1 MGKKQDLQKAE
12 KELEVLVK
20 HTNTKIVELGKYDYS
35 LYVAL
40 VNIQERF
47 DRIRNTP
54 TEKQLEYQNI
64 KKVSST
70 WKEQVD
76 IITKD
81 YESAKNVDKNIAK
94 AGTTLGVGVA
104 TLGPTAAMGFATTFG
119 VASTGTAISALS
131 GAAASNAALAWLGG
145 GALSAGGGGMLAGKA
160 MLAMAGPVGWAI
172 AGVSLLLSAIL
183 FWKAKNKKDKLYD
196 IFLQVNK
203 KDQYSYQLAIVELNE
218 RIKKIKEKT
227 IMLNEAVQEI
237 VTFGTDYRAMTESQ
251 QMKLGTY
258 VNLMR
263 ASTQLLVSPIMGL
276 LPKFTEEDFD
286 KFVRNNKDYSDSYL
300 EKVKNFVLYM
310 ANFLYEI
317 ETDNSGKEVLCSH
330 FRNKKMKNFREGMN
344 LEKDDINLN
353 LFYLVDEILKF
364 KYNH

>member
-131 GAAASNAALAWLGG
+131 GAAASNAAVPPNRI
-145 GALSAGGGGMLAGKA
+145 SASSGCA
-160 MLAMAGPVGWAI
+160 PI
-172 AGVSLLLSAIL
+172 AKTLIFFLLNIIGNIPNYIYNYIL
-183 FWKAKNKKDKLYD
+183 QSFT
-196 IFLQVNK
+196 
-203 KDQYSYQLAIVELNE
+203 
-218 RIKKIKEKT
+218 KKINAYIYTK
-227 IMLNEAVQEI
+227 
-237 VTFGTDYRAMTESQ
+237 R
-251 QMKLGTY
+251 
-258 VNLMR
+258 
-263 ASTQLLVSPIMGL
+263 
-276 LPKFTEEDFD
+276 
-286 KFVRNNKDYSDSYL
+286 
-300 EKVKNFVLYM
+300 VK
-310 ANFLYEI
+310 
-317 ETDNSGKEVLCSH
+317 
-330 FRNKKMKNFREGMN
+330 
-344 LEKDDINLN
+344 
-353 LFYLVDEILKF
+353 
-364 KYNH
+364 